1 MKVIL
6 LSDVIGTGK
15 EGEVKEVSD
24 GYARNFLIPKGLA
37 KEANAKT
44 LREREEK
51 LIRCA
56 KEKESERQ
64 EVLNNYEIINGK
76 TIKVL
81 SKAGESGKL
90 FGSVTNQEMADKIN
104 EIYNV
109 TVNKK
114 KIHLEEEIKSFG
126 TYKFNI
132 KLYPEIVAQMTV
144 VVDGE

>member
-6 LSDVIGTGK
+6 LSDVRGTGK

-44 LREREEK
+44 LRELEEK
-51 LIRCA
+51 LIRRA

-90 FGSVTNQEMADKIN
+90 FGSVTNQEIADKIK

-126 TYKFNI
+126 TYKITI

>member
-51 LIRCA
+51 LIRRA

-90 FGSVTNQEMADKIN
+90 FGSVTNQEIADKIK

-109 TVNKK
+109 VVNKK

>member
-126 TYKFNI
+126 TYKITI

>member
-51 LIRCA
+51 LIRRA

>member
-6 LSDVIGTGK
+6 LSDVRGTGK

-51 LIRCA
+51 LIRRA

-90 FGSVTNQEMADKIN
+90 FGSVTNQEIADKIK

-126 TYKFNI
+126 TYKITI

-144 VVDGE
+144 VVVGE

>member
-114 KIHLEEEIKSFG
+114 KIYLEEEIKSFG

>member
-51 LIRCA
+51 LIRRA

-81 SKAGESGKL
+81 SKSGESGKL
-90 FGSVTNQEMADKIN
+90 FGSVTNQEIADKIK

-126 TYKFNI
+126 TYKITI